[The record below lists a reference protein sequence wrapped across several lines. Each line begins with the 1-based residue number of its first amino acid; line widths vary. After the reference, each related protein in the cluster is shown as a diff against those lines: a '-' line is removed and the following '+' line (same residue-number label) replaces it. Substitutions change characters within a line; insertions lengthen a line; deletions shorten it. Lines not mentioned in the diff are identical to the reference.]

1 MIVEHNS
8 QEHKLT
14 YALKDGKM
22 VYVGDVP
29 RGLACGC
36 LCPKCKQPLEA
47 KKGRIRQQHFAHQGE
62 KAGFVPCHDYYM
74 TAVHMLAE
82 QIIEEK
88 KQVMVPS
95 YKNLRARKMF
105 FKEVEREQRNDR
117 KDLQPDIVGIDEND
131 DRWMIEIRYSHEVDD
146 YKRAKIKELAGNCLE
161 IDVRGQTLEGLADF
175 LFNSIERKEWI
186 NAPAMEKKIIAVRR
200 DILQRFVDY
209 LRRVNRIT
217 LPSHGHMCGF
227 QEELTNIVIIDNY
240 YLTGYGTGGQK
251 YLISI
256 RGEWFEQHYS
266 IPKGHD
272 RSIAELAIFVK
283 ETHNGI
289 ISIEKSISCVEWMRF
304 PETGIMH
311 DVFIKNGVEGLK
323 RQYKDLKGWEIE
335 TCLKCPYRPRDGRCR
350 FILETIVYDSTTYN
364 LCNREHI
371 LQEKRNAEK
380 ELAKLKDEEYRR
392 RSQERKA
399 QEEYEKPLAEEPHA
413 ATSNKLIELAQR
425 LRRNHPFPS
434 IDDTCVIDRR
444 WYKDS
449 SGILVLYGSGP
460 SSYHYK
466 NYHVSH
472 VTMANGTL
480 SIKTHD
486 CVFEFQANAEYK
498 NDKS

>member
-1 MIVEHNS
+1 MLAEHNS
-8 QEHKLT
+8 QEHNLT

-47 KKGRIRQQHFAHQGE
+47 RQGHIRQQHFAHQGE
-62 KAGFVPCHDYYM
+62 KAGLVPCHDYYM

-82 QIIEEK
+82 QLIEEK

-95 YKNLRARKMF
+95 YKNFLARKLF
-105 FKEVEREQRNDR
+105 FKEVEREKRNDR
-117 KDLQPDIVGIDEND
+117 KDLQPDIVGIDGND
-131 DRWMIEIRYSHEVDD
+131 ERWMIEIRYSHEVDD

-161 IDVRGQTLEGLADF
+161 IDVREQTLEGLAEF
-175 LFNSIERKEWI
+175 LFNSKERRTWI
-186 NAPAMEKKIIAVRR
+186 NAPAMERKIIVMRR
-200 DILQRFVDY
+200 KILQRFADY
-209 LRRVNRIT
+209 FRRVNQIA
-217 LPSHGHMCGF
+217 LPSHDLVCGF
-227 QEELTNIVIIDNY
+227 QEDFTNIQIIDDY
-240 YLTGYGTGGQK
+240 YLIGDGTGGQK

-256 RGEWFEQHYS
+256 RGKWFEQHYS
-266 IPKGHD
+266 IPKGFD
-272 RSIAELAIFVK
+272 RSIAVLSIFVDD
-283 ETHNGI
+283 TQNGI
-289 ISIEKSISCVEWMRF
+289 ISIEKSLSRVEWMRF
-304 PETGIMH
+304 PETGIIH
-311 DVFIKNGVEGLK
+311 DVFIKKRVEGLK

-392 RSQERKA
+392 RLQERNAK
-399 QEEYEKPLAEEPHA
+399 EVYEKPLSEEPHA
-413 ATSNKLIELAQR
+413 ATSSELIEFAQR
-425 LRRNHPFPS
+425 LRRNYPFPGHDGS
-434 IDDTCVIDRR
+434 IVIDRR

-449 SGILVLYGSGP
+449 SGILILYGSGKHM
-460 SSYHYK
+460 YHYE
-466 NYHVSH
+466 NYQISH
-472 VTMANGTL
+472 VTMENGTL
-480 SIKTHD
+480 SIETRD
-486 CVFEFQANAEYK
+486 CVYEFQANAEYK